1 VCAETF
7 IRLAIMAGTCGIWP
21 SPAPAAPVPEL
32 RITVAVIDFAAI
44 APATRLQAEQEAA
57 RILKAAGISAVWV
70 DFGSKEQ
77 TDLPAGAL
85 VLRVLPEAGST
96 HDPKALGV
104 ALALGP
110 GAIYATIFFDRVCE
124 RAADPVLS
132 EAGASLAVLLG
143 HVIAHEIG
151 HLLLGTNSHSRNG
164 LMSASWDLAD
174 MRAIA
179 RGRLSFGPDESAKMR
194 AEVGRRHAQPP
205 ASR

>member
-1 VCAETF
+1 VCADTVT
-7 IRLAIMAGTCGIWP
+7 RLAIMAGTCGVWP
-21 SPAPAAPVPEL
+21 SAALAAPVPEL

-44 APATRLQAEQEAA
+44 APATRLRGEQEAE
-57 RILKAAGISAVWV
+57 RILKEAGIFPRWV
-70 DFGSKEQ
+70 DIGSDEQ
-77 TDLPAGAL
+77 ADLPPGAII
-85 VLRVLPEAGST
+85 LRILPEAGSM

-132 EAGASLAVLLG
+132 KAGTSLAVLLG
-143 HVIAHEIG
+143 HVIVHEIG
-151 HLLLGTNSHSRNG
+151 HLLLGTNSHSRSG

-179 RGRLSFGPDESAKMR
+179 RGRLKFASDESTKMR
-194 AEVGRRHAQPP
+194 AEVARRNARPEP
-205 ASR
+205 R

>member
-1 VCAETF
+1 
-7 IRLAIMAGTCGIWP
+7 M
-21 SPAPAAPVPEL
+21 PEL
-32 RITVAVIDFAAI
+32 KITVAVIDFAAI
-44 APATRLQAEQEAA
+44 APAARLRAEQEAA
-57 RILKAAGISAVWV
+57 RILKEAGISSLWA
-70 DFGSKEQ
+70 DIASEEQ

-85 VLRVLPEAGST
+85 VVRILPEAGST

-110 GAIYATIFFDRVCE
+110 GALYATIFFDRVCE

-151 HLLLGTNSHSRNG
+151 HLLLGTNSHSRSG
-164 LMSASWDLAD
+164 LMSAAWDLND

-179 RGRLSFGPDESAKMR
+179 RGRLSFGSDESAKMR
-194 AEVGRRHAQPP
+194 AEVVRRNLKPTVP
-205 ASR
+205 R